1 MDSTAATV
9 ACLGTR
15 RNNASTSMAGAPG
28 PREAAVLAAA
38 TGAGEDAGAG
48 AGADADAD
56 RGAGVARDVR
66 PCTRSTPEKLTR
78 LQLLSTRYSSP
89 LRTYRHSMSSDGT
102 AVIVSTRYQSSN
114 ARIRPMAPNA

>member
-15 RNNASTSMAGAPG
+15 RTSASASMAGAPG

-38 TGAGEDAGAG
+38 TGAGEDADAG

-66 PCTRSTPEKLTR
+66 PCTRSTPEKPTR
-78 LQLLSTRYSSP
+78 QLLSTRCSSP